1 MDDVAQAG
9 VALPGERELL
19 LTTYDMAFRRVLYVL
34 AAASALTALLV
45 FTLLGRS
52 HAHDEA
58 KDKRA

>member
-1 MDDVAQAG
+1 M
-9 VALPGERELL
+9 ALPGERELL